1 MGEKLLFVRR
11 GRFEFCHPNKKEREV
26 RSVKRIFALIL
37 ILIMLL
43 SCGCA
48 VEELPEGSQ
57 LGAYSGEEEKDTI
70 SLPARESITMIY
82 YPDMDTH
89 PLTTTNSENHE
100 LLKLVYSPLVRVA
113 GSMTAEYVLAES
125 VTNKDRT
132 VTVKLKKDLL
142 FSDKSKVQ
150 AEDVT
155 AGFRL
160 IRKDKNSP
168 YYDRLANVEDY
179 WAEDS
184 RTVKIRLKE
193 PDVDFI
199 NYLDIPVVKREKAVG
214 CGPYRF
220 SDLNGKTVLVPNKYY
235 FEAPKIKV
243 IELCSPANEKERQN
257 MFTLGLLDVYFMPT
271 ESELT
276 FSGGK
281 DYRVQTY
288 SGDHFLYLGINGAN
302 GYLKNAAFRRYFSGI
317 LDREKLVK
325 DVLLGQADATA
336 YPFQPTWY
344 KAAGLAHSADW
355 TDPEKKQLAKELGL
369 TLSGNQLSDQ
379 KGKQVTLS
387 LLVNK
392 SSDVHP
398 ALAAAIADNLSVS
411 GIKIK
416 LVKAGKEEYL
426 NRLKEGKYA
435 LYLGEVKTG
444 RTLNTAVYRA
454 GSPLCYSSPAA
465 PKTEAAAAAY
475 TAGKKTLSAFAES
488 FGKEMPVIPL
498 AYRQGVL
505 LVSSDIS
512 DFKSTGTWSVYGD
525 ICKIKTLETEVPS

>member
-1 MGEKLLFVRR
+1 MKR
-11 GRFEFCHPNKKEREV
+11 GL
-26 RSVKRIFALIL
+26 SLIL
-37 ILIMLL
+37 IIALLI
-43 SCGCA
+43 SCCGCA
-48 VEELPEGSQ
+48 MEELPESSQ
-57 LGAYSGEEEKDTI
+57 LGAYSGEEEKKTI
-70 SLPARESITMIY
+70 TLPARSSITMIY

-113 GSMTAEYVLAES
+113 GSMAAEYVLAES

-132 VTVKLKKDLL
+132 VTIKLKEGLL
-142 FSDKSKVQ
+142 FSDKSKVE
-150 AEDVT
+150 AGDVT

-160 IRKDKNSP
+160 IRNTKSSP
-168 YYDRLANVEDY
+168 YYDRLANAEDY
-179 WAEDS
+179 WVEDS
-184 RTVKIRLKE
+184 RTVKIRLKK

-199 NYLDIPVVKREKAVG
+199 NYLDIPVVKRDKAVG

-220 SDLNGKTVLVPNKYY
+220 STLNGKQVLTPNKHY
-235 FEAPKIKV
+235 FETPSIDV
-243 IELCSPANEKERQN
+243 IELRAPANEEERQN
-257 MFTLGLLDVYFMPT
+257 MFSLGLLDVYFMPT

-302 GYLKNAAFRRYFSGI
+302 GYLKKAAFRRYLSGV
-317 LDREKLVK
+317 LEREKLVK

-344 KAAGLAHSADW
+344 KAAGLSHSSGW
-355 TDPEKKQLAKELGL
+355 EDPEKKQLAEELNL
-369 TLSGNQLSDQ
+369 SLSGNQLVDQ

-387 LLVNK
+387 LLINK
-392 SSDVHP
+392 SSDVHQ

-411 GIKIK
+411 GIKISV
-416 LVKAGKEEYL
+416 VKVGKEEYL
-426 NRLKEGKYA
+426 RRLAEGKYA

-444 RTLNTAVYRA
+444 RSLNTAVYAA
-454 GSPLCYSSPAA
+454 GSALCYSSPAA
-465 PKTEAAAAAY
+465 KKTEAAAAAY
-475 TAGKKTLSAFAES
+475 TAGTKTLAAFAES
-488 FGKEMPVIPL
+488 FAQEMPVIPL
-498 AYRQGVL
+498 AYREGVL
-505 LVSSDIS
+505 LASADIG

-525 ICKIKTLETEVPS
+525 ICKLKTHETEVPS